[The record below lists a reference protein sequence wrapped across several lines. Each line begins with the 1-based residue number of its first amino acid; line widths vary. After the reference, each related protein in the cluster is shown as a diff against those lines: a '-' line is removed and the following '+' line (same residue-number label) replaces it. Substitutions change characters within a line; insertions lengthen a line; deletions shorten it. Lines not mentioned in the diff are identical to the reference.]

1 MVDIGVKTGRRT
13 TALVTNMDQPLGH
26 AVGNALEVREAIA
39 TLQGKGP
46 EDLTELCL
54 ALGAEMLIQADK
66 VRTPEEGRRLLLEVM
81 EQNLPIEKFR
91 RMIAAQGGDARV
103 IEKPNFCL
111 RHRCVWKFM
120 P

>member
-1 MVDIGVKTGRRT
+1 M
-13 TALVTNMDQPLGH
+13 L
-26 AVGNALEVREAIA
+26 LEVREAIA
-39 TLQGKGP
+39 TLQGKRP

-91 RMIAAQGGDARV
+91 RMIAAQGGDARG
-103 IEKPNFCL
+103 
-111 RHRCVWKFM
+111 HREAGTSASGTGVFGSSCH
-120 P
+120 